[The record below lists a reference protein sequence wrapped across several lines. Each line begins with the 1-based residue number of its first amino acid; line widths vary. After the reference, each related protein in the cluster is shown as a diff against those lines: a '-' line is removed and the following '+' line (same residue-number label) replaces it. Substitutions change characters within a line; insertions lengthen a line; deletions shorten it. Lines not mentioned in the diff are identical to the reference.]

1 MAILHSSA
9 RPNST
14 FCRSSGEFCGCAT
27 KPIQPKDSL
36 GLLLIRSPKFSRDFG
51 FLWFCSRTKRFYI
64 HPNPNPNDPNHN
76 PEAIHNPN
84 HNPNPNPSPKQS
96 NSCLTSLSR
105 DQNSFLPITLQ
116 GSIFTIRHGG
126 DSESAFKNTPIKI
139 TYIPLGPFHKNF
151 LKIWASDLVG
161 AILSWV
167 TFVMISKNLRLKYC
181 NFD

>member
-1 MAILHSSA
+1 MRLV
-9 RPNST
+9 
-14 FCRSSGEFCGCAT
+14 
-27 KPIQPKDSL
+27 D
-36 GLLLIRSPKFSRDFG
+36 GLEYKYLKQIFYEYHPLTKFSRDFG

-64 HPNPNPNDPNHN
+64 HPNPNPNPNHN

-116 GSIFTIRHGG
+116 GSIFTLRHGG
-126 DSESAFKNTPIKI
+126 DSESAFKNTPIQI
-139 TYIPLGPFHKNF
+139 TFIPLGPFHKNF

-161 AILSWV
+161 AL
-167 TFVMISKNLRLKYC
+167 NG
-181 NFD
+181 